1 MTSAPHDLESVKRAI
16 MAAVNSLEHHPDDAR
31 ARMGRLHAQVRDH
44 DVDLW
49 ARSFLEELT
58 RAHEASGGAR

>member
-1 MTSAPHDLESVKRAI
+1 MT
-16 MAAVNSLEHHPDDAR
+16 
-31 ARMGRLHAQVRDH
+31 RLHAQVRDH

-58 RAHEASGGAR
+58 RAHEASEADR